1 MQKLRKFEAL
11 RERKKT
17 RKENVINTW
26 YFEIGSICIVME
38 FDMLEMF
45 QAQKGFMLK
54 SWGKIFLIP

>member
-11 RERKKT
+11 RGRKKT

-45 QAQKGFMLK
+45 LAQ
-54 SWGKIFLIP
+54 SSDCA